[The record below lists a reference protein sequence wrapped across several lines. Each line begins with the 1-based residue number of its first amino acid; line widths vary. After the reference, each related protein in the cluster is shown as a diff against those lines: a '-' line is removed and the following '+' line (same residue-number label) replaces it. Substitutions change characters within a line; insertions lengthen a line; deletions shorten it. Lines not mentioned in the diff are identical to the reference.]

1 MRSRSAV
8 AALFLTASVLAADAG
23 AAAPVP
29 HSCGNEAT
37 TPGRAGN
44 PAGTPAGNPAANPAS
59 TPAGNPGPCKH
70 WPPGDLTLAQRANG
84 PGTTQRN
91 LVRPKA
97 LPEPGTLALL
107 ATVLTGIGLGAN
119 RKKSV

>member
-29 HSCGNEAT
+29 RSCGNEVT
-37 TPGRAGN
+37 TPGHAGTRAGT
-44 PAGTPAGNPAANPAS
+44 PAGTPAGN
-59 TPAGNPGPCKH
+59 PAGNPGPCKH

-91 LVRPKA
+91 QVRPKA

-107 ATVLTGIGLGAN
+107 ATVLTGIGLGAK

>member
-44 PAGTPAGNPAANPAS
+44 PAG